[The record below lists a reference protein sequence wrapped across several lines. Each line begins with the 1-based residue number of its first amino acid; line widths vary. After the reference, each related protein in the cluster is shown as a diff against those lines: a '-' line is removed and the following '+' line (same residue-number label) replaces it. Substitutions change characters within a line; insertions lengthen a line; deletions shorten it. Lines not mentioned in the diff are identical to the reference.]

1 MQLPAVLQACRPQEE
16 LPAQAQGPSAAS
28 KARDSRVGDS
38 CLARTQELRDSSIT
52 PDQFIT
58 HPMVTAPSGYNIPH
72 TGAISG
78 ALMATATATAVFSR
92 LGLARSATA
101 ASAAQPLAFQD
112 NKRRLARAQPLWE
125 DPERL
130 ALVVQGCSAQLHAS
144 DVVVTVQRL
153 RLRLV

>member
-28 KARDSRVGDS
+28 KARDSQVEAS
-38 CLARTQELRDSSIT
+38 CLARTQELRDSAIT
-52 PDQFIT
+52 SDQFIT
-58 HPMVTAPSGYNIPH
+58 HPIVTAPSGYNIPH

-78 ALMATATATAVFSR
+78 ALMATSTATAVFSR
-92 LGLARSATA
+92 LGLARAATV
-101 ASAAQPLAFQD
+101 ASAAQPLALQD
-112 NKRRLARAQPLWE
+112 KRRLARGQPLWE
-125 DPERL
+125 DPVRL
-130 ALVVQGCSAQLHAS
+130 ALAVQDRSAQLDAS

>member
-16 LPAQAQGPSAAS
+16 LPAQAQASSAAS
-28 KARDSRVGDS
+28 KDKDSRVEAS

-52 PDQFIT
+52 PDQFTT
-58 HPMVTAPSGYNIPH
+58 HPMVTAPFGYNIPH

-92 LGLARSATA
+92 LCSARAATA
-101 ASAAQPLAFQD
+101 ASAAQPLALQD
-112 NKRRLARAQPLWE
+112 KRRLARGQPLWE
-125 DPERL
+125 DPVRL
-130 ALVVQGCSAQLHAS
+130 ALAVQGCSAQLHAS
-144 DVVVTVQRL
+144 NVVVTVQRL

>member
-28 KARDSRVGDS
+28 KTRDSQVEAS
-38 CLARTQELRDSSIT
+38 CLARTQELRDSAIT
-52 PDQFIT
+52 SDQFIT

-92 LGLARSATA
+92 LGSARSATA
-101 ASAAQPLAFQD
+101 ASAAHPLAFQD
-112 NKRRLARAQPLWE
+112 KRRLARGHPLWQ

-130 ALVVQGCSAQLHAS
+130 ALAVQGRSAQLHAS

>member
-16 LPAQAQGPSAAS
+16 LPAQAQAPSAAS
-28 KARDSRVGDS
+28 KARDSQVEAP
-38 CLARTQELRDSSIT
+38 CLARTQELWDSSIT

-58 HPMVTAPSGYNIPH
+58 HCMVTAPSGYNIPH

-92 LGLARSATA
+92 LGSARAATA
-101 ASAAQPLAFQD
+101 ASAAHPLDLQD
-112 NKRRLARAQPLWE
+112 KRRLARAQPLWE

-130 ALVVQGCSAQLHAS
+130 ALAVQGCSAQLHAS

>member
-1 MQLPAVLQACRPQEE
+1 MQLPAVLQACLPQGE

-58 HPMVTAPSGYNIPH
+58 HSMVTAPSGYNIPH

-78 ALMATATATAVFSR
+78 ALMATVTGTAVFSR

-112 NKRRLARAQPLWE
+112 KRRLARGQPLWE

-130 ALVVQGCSAQLHAS
+130 ALAVQGCSAQLHAS